1 MNSYR
6 IGGKGETIHG
16 SAMVWAGL
24 LATQLFLISHAEAV
38 GQKAVTDRCV
48 NDQYRLA
55 HDVSSTGQILQVTVS
70 ASQGAV
76 PKPNLELAVAQFYDK
91 LLASQEPLG
100 SEFSAILHK
109 HRWDLY
115 ES

>member
-1 MNSYR
+1 MTSYR

-24 LATQLFLISHAEAV
+24 LATQLLLAAHAEA
-38 GQKAVTDRCV
+38 GQHKPAIDRCA

-70 ASQGAV
+70 ASQGGV
-76 PKPNLELAVAQFYDK
+76 PKPSLEVAVTHFYDK

-100 SEFSAILHK
+100 DEFSAILYK